1 MRGLNLMLLTRV
13 TDHLY
18 VFNLQMP
25 VLGITL
31 LHASVLCLVLRIF
44 LRVCI
49 LGTRDDVNFG

>member
-1 MRGLNLMLLTRV
+1 MLLTRV

-18 VFNLQMP
+18 DFNLQMP

-31 LHASVLCLVLRIF
+31 LHASVLCLVLRVF